1 MCIDLLHLFPF
12 IGHPSLQSSTIIHHH
27 WVLPFELIDCLC
39 MGPVLGQALAD
50 VPCIQSWCLTV

>member
-1 MCIDLLHLFPF
+1 MVLDLLHMFPL
-12 IGHPSLQSSTIIHHH
+12 HRSSIITIIYHHSSS
-27 WVLPFELIDCLC
+27 LDSTLELIDCLC